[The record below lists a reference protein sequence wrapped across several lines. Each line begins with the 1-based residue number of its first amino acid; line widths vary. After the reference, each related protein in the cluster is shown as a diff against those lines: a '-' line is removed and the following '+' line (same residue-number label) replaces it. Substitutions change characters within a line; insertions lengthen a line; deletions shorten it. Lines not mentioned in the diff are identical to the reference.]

1 MSKPVMLALV
11 TDAFGGR
18 GGIAQYNR
26 DFLGALSDLG
36 AIREIVVIPRQA
48 PEPAQPPEA
57 VTQLS
62 PPRGK
67 LTYAFRTLFQTIRRR
82 PAVVFCGH
90 LNLAVLA
97 RIAARMCGARLIVQT
112 HGIEAWKRP
121 SRPRRA
127 VVEAADLV
135 LCVSRYTRAR
145 VLDWAATAPERVAV
159 LPNTVADIFEP
170 GGAGPLR
177 LELGL
182 EKRRVLLTVGRL
194 DARERYKGHD
204 DVIKAIP
211 QLVSQ
216 GHDIAYI
223 IVGEGDDRGRLEALT
238 KAQGVAERM
247 RFLGTVPLQT
257 LIAAYRTADLFVMPS
272 CGEGFGIAFLEA
284 LACGTPAL
292 GLAIGGASDA
302 LADGDLGRMAAD
314 VDNLADVI
322 ADLLST
328 PLAPTQGIL
337 SSSVRARFGLAVFRE
352 RVNLVLGRLAVS
364 A

>member
-36 AIREIVVIPRQA
+36 SMREIVVITRQA
-48 PEPAQPPEA
+48 PEPVHPPES

-67 LTYAFRTLFQTIRRR
+67 IAFALRALLQAMKRR
-82 PAVVFCGH
+82 PAIVFCGH
-90 LNLAVLA
+90 LNLTVLA
-97 RIAARMCGARLIVQT
+97 WIAARMCGARLIVQA

-121 SRPRRA
+121 SRLRRA
-127 VVEAADLV
+127 AVEAADLV
-135 LCVSRYTRAR
+135 LCVSRYTRSR
-145 VLDWAATAPERVAV
+145 VLNWAAIAPEHVAV
-159 LPNTVADIFEP
+159 LPDTVADIFEP
-170 GGAGPLR
+170 GEAEALR
-177 LELGL
+177 SELGL

-204 DVIKAIP
+204 DIIMAIP

-216 GHDIAYI
+216 DHDIAYI

-247 RFLGTVPLQT
+247 RFLGPVPLQT

-272 CGEGFGIAFLEA
+272 RGEGFGIAFLEA

-292 GLAIGGASDA
+292 GLAIGGACDA
-302 LADGDLGRMAAD
+302 LADGELGRMAAEA
-314 VDNLADVI
+314 DNLAEVI

-328 PLAPTQGIL
+328 PSAPTRGIL
-337 SSSVRARFGLAVFRE
+337 SSSVRARFGRAAFRE
-352 RVNLVLGRLAVS
+352 RVNLVLGRLAVP